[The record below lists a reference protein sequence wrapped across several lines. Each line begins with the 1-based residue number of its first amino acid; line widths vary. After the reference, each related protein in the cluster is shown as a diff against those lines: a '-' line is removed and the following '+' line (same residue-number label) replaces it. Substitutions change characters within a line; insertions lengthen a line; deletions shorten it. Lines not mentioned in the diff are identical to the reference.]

1 MNAPAFTGPKSD
13 LNLVTAC
20 VRAALYSFVLWSL
33 VRYKRSNWESARK
46 CTRSLCL
53 QALCATHATQRS
65 RLPRSATITKR
76 ATYNERTKVQMNIPA
91 RCERH
96 IAPPGYQR
104 LQRAGKAAIGAR
116 RTVLLFMISN
126 GLDQYIT

>member
-1 MNAPAFTGPKSD
+1 MNAPDFTDPGSD

-20 VRAALYSFVLWSL
+20 VRAALYSFALWSL

-53 QALCATHATQRS
+53 PALCATHATQIS

-76 ATYNERTKVQMNIPA
+76 ATYNECTKVQMNIPA
-91 RCERH
+91 GCGRH
-96 IAPPGYQR
+96 IAPPRYVNSGR
-104 LQRAGKAAIGAR
+104 
-116 RTVLLFMISN
+116 N
-126 GLDQYIT
+126 GLERQLLGLDVPFFCL

>member
-1 MNAPAFTGPKSD
+1 MNAPALTDLGSD

-20 VRAALYSFVLWSL
+20 VRAALYSFVLWSS

-53 QALCATHATQRS
+53 PALCATHATQRS

-76 ATYNERTKVQMNIPA
+76 ATDNECTKVQMNIPA

-96 IAPPGYQR
+96 IAPRGYVNG
-104 LQRAGKAAIGAR
+104 AHNEAAIGAR
-116 RTVLLFMISN
+116 RTVLLSMRLD